1 MIFLQLAVSGV
12 PPQTVVLPLQQQLLQ
27 DQQLPRLVMESPQQV
42 GAVAQ
47 ALLLAVLEV
56 EIVTLIAI
64 VVVVLYV
71 VKITAELIFRQVEVV
86 GVLAQIAA

>member
-1 MIFLQLAVSGV
+1 
-12 PPQTVVLPLQQQLLQ
+12 
-27 DQQLPRLVMESPQQV
+27 MESPQQA

-56 EIVTLIAI
+56 EIVILIAI

-71 VKITAELIFRQVEVV
+71 VKITAELIFHQVGVI